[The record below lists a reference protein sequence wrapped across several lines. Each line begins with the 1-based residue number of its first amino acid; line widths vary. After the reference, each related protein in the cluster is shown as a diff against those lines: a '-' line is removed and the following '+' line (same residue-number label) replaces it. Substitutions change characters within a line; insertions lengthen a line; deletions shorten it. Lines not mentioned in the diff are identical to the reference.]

1 MTGGL
6 AVACCSAF
14 GLALLRQSLLRQS
27 LLRQGLPRRFAP
39 QAQMWYTPQ
48 Q

>member
-14 GLALLRQSLLRQS
+14 GLA